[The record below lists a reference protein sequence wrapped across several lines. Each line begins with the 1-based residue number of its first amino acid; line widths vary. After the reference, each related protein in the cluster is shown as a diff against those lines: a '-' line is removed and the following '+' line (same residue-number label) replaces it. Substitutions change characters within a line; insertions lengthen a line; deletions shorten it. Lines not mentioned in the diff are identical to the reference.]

1 MCFWTT
7 RSSFLRAPMPLN
19 TSIKK
24 IVAMVNALVKL
35 HNFCIDIQEEN
46 EVLIDSSAE
55 DLHNVMDSAEG
66 FVTLDEVDGVDTPLP
81 LQLLDGGNHFNDVP
95 QTIRRRSDCKKLS
108 SALPHTELLMKVM
121 NSNMDH
127 PSVTPRYDS

>member
-1 MCFWTT
+1 M
-7 RSSFLRAPMPLN
+7 PMN

-24 IVAMVNALVKL
+24 IIAMVNSLGKL
-35 HNFCIDIQEEN
+35 HNFCIDMQEEN

-81 LQLLDGGNHFNDVP
+81 LQLLDGGNHFIDVP
-95 QTIRRRSDCKKLS
+95 QTIRRRREQLS
-108 SALPHTELLMKVM
+108 STLPRTELLMKVI
-121 NSNMDH
+121 NSNMDR
-127 PSVTPRYDS
+127 PSARR